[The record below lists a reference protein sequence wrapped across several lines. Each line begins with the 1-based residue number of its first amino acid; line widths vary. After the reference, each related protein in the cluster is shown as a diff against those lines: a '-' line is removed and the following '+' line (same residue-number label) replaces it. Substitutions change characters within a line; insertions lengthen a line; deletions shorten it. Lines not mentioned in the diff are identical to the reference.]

1 MVALQKLCNPT
12 LKVIRVS
19 SRSPSN
25 AFLRTPG
32 LRRAAAQTATG
43 TLHSL
48 QSNQLESTAQLAR
61 ECGVDVISEVFDI
74 TQNAAVSAFIPRI
87 VQQFGK
93 LDRVSDGGYSMI

>member
-1 MVALQKLCNPT
+1 MNGRLPKLCNPT
-12 LKVIRVS
+12 LKVVRVS
-19 SRSPSN
+19 SRS
-25 AFLRTPG
+25 PG

-43 TLHSL
+43 TLHSPK
-48 QSNQLESTAQLAR
+48 SNQLESTAQLAR

-93 LDRVSDGGYSMI
+93 LDRVSDGGYSAI